1 MVGRPSY
8 LSENVKE
15 ILGRSDLLIN
25 TIVLGIAMLASLFAF
40 LYVEFFLQLSEQ
52 PILLVIDIIACMLFI
67 ALTALLSNRQILI
80 STFLMLTMLALSFY
94 VALQVSNDVK
104 YIIPDDKTN
113 ARRFPDVSQTKTIA
127 YGILFLTIRLLSTIG
142 ILTSHQTA
150 LADIAPPTLSGV
162 ILGIAGATAWMV
174 SMFLSQLTD
183 DEDNPSVYVA
193 VISCLA
199 LLSMIFYRDTT
210 RGLEINSN

>member
-1 MVGRPSY
+1 MVGRPSF

-25 TIVLGIAMLASLFAF
+25 TIVLGVAMLASLFAF

-52 PILLVIDIIACMLFI
+52 PVLLVIDIIACMLFI

-113 ARRFPDVSQTKTIA
+113 SRRFPDVSQTKTIA

-174 SMFLSQLTD
+174 SMFLS
-183 DEDNPSVYVA
+183 
-193 VISCLA
+193 
-199 LLSMIFYRDTT
+199 
-210 RGLEINSN
+210 